1 MARVRHKRKPVAEMN
16 VVPYI
21 DVMLVL
27 LVIFM
32 VTAPM
37 LNQGVKVDLPKVS
50 SEALPQDNNK
60 QVLTLSVKADGS
72 YYWNVGSEVD
82 TEKQT
87 DSAVSLEQM
96 TDAVTKIMS
105 ARPDTQVFIRGDKA
119 VNYGAVVG
127 AMGALQ
133 QAGVPNVGLITEAPD
148 LEATVRALAFRELF
162 LARRPGGG
170 PARSDLRHAVRQLG
184 VCSGA
189 SSSKPIV
196 QATLYQLKSKSQ
208 ATTQTNQKIAGE
220 AKKTA
225 SKQYEVEQLEQ
236 KKLEQQKLEQQKLEQ
251 QQVAAAKA
259 AEQKKADEAR
269 KAEAQKAAEAKK
281 ADEAK
286 KAAEA
291 KAAEQK
297 RQADIA
303 KKRAEDEA
311 KKKAADDAKKKAAE
325 DAKKKAAEEA
335 KKKAAAEAAKKKA
348 AVEAAK
354 KKAAAAAAAARK
366 AAEDKKA
373 QALAELLS
381 DTTERQQALADEVGS
396 EVTGSLDD
404 LIVNLVSQ
412 QWRRPPSARN
422 GMSVEVLIEMLP
434 DGTITNASVS
444 RSSGDKPFDSSAVA
458 AVRNVGRIPEMQ
470 QLPRATFDSLYRQR
484 RIIFKPEDL
493 SL

>member
-1 MARVRHKRKPVAEMN
+1 M
-16 VVPYI
+16 
-21 DVMLVL
+21 
-27 LVIFM
+27 
-32 VTAPM
+32 
-37 LNQGVKVDLPKVS
+37 S

-148 LEATVRALAFRELF
+148 LEATVRTLAFRELF

-189 SSSKPIV
+189 SSL
-196 QATLYQLKSKSQ
+196 QADRAGHALPAQVEEPGDDTDQPEDRWRGEEDRLQ
-208 ATTQTNQKIAGE
+208 AIRSRAARTEE
-220 AKKTA
+220 ARAAETRA
-225 SKQYEVEQLEQ
+225 T
-236 KKLEQQKLEQQKLEQ
+236 KLEQ

-297 RQADIA
+297 KQADIA

-311 KKKAADDAKKKAAE
+311 KKKAAEDAKKKAAE